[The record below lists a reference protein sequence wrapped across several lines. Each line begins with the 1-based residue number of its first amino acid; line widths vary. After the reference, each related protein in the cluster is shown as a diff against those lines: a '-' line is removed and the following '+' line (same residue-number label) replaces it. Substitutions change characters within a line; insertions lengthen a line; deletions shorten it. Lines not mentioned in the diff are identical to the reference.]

1 LRWSTDARSR
11 VPECWSGRP
20 LDHFEDG
27 VTGHHVSVACG
38 TLVVVPPADS
48 SPLGAVLLVT
58 GPEELLNERVVA
70 EARAAVVR
78 EDPEAEV
85 SQARGDQLTPASLGE
100 LAAPSLFS
108 TTRFVVVVQVEDA
121 PEDAHAG
128 LVSYAS
134 APEPDIALVLVHG
147 GGPKGSGLLAKLRK
161 LPSVTEHRSEAV
173 KGRDVARFLQQE
185 VRRQRGRID
194 DAAAEVLVD
203 ALGADLRAL
212 AAAADQLAHDFP
224 DQLLTVDVVRR
235 YFSGRADVRGFEI
248 ADLALG
254 GRTAAALEELRW
266 ALDSGV
272 SPPAL
277 TGSFASSV
285 RGLARV
291 AGAPRGLR
299 DTDLARQAGVPPWK
313 LRLLRDQ
320 LRGWDDEGLGTA
332 VRAVA
337 TADAEVK
344 GAGADAAYSLE
355 RMVLTISA
363 ARTRR

>member
-1 LRWSTDARSR
+1 MSVRCDRLRRVPTRSR
-11 VPECWSGRP
+11 SAPEPASVP
-20 LDHFEDG
+20 
-27 VTGHHVSVACG
+27 
-38 TLVVVPPADS
+38 
-48 SPLGAVLLVT
+48 SPLGAVTLVT
-58 GPEELLNERVVA
+58 GPEEFLNERVVA
-70 EARAAVVR
+70 AARAAVLR
-78 EDPEAEV
+78 QDADAEL
-85 SQARGDQLTPASLGE
+85 SQTRGDLLTPASLSE

-108 TTRFVVVVQVEDA
+108 TTRFIVVSQVEEA
-121 PEDAHAG
+121 PEDTHEG
-128 LVSYAS
+128 LLSYAGS
-134 APEPDIALVLVHG
+134 PEPDIALVLVHG

-173 KGRDVARFLQQE
+173 KGRDVAGFLKQE
-185 VRRQRGRID
+185 VRRHRGRID
-194 DAAAEVLVD
+194 DDAAEALVE
-203 ALGADLRAL
+203 AVGADLRAL
-212 AAAADQLAHDFP
+212 AAAADQLSHDFP
-224 DQLLTVDVVRR
+224 GQPLTVELVRR
-235 YFSGRADVRGFEI
+235 YFSGRADVKGFEI
-248 ADLALG
+248 ADLALN

-266 ALDSGV
+266 ALESGV

-285 RGLARV
+285 RSLARV

-299 DTDLARQAGVPPWK
+299 DADLAREAGVPPWK

-320 LRGWDDEGLGTA
+320 LRGWDDRGLGTA

-363 ARTRR
+363 ARTGR

>member
-1 LRWSTDARSR
+1 MATRDRTA
-11 VPECWSGRP
+11 PG
-20 LDHFEDG
+20 
-27 VTGHHVSVACG
+27 
-38 TLVVVPPADS
+38 PPPGA
-48 SPLGAVLLVT
+48 SPLGVVTLVT
-58 GPEELLNERVVA
+58 GPEELLNERAVLVA
-70 EARAAVVR
+70 RTAVLGV
-78 EDPEAEV
+78 DPEAEV

-108 TTRFVVVVQVEDA
+108 TTRFIVVTSVEDA
-121 PEDAHAG
+121 PEEAHDG
-128 LVSYAS
+128 LLSYAG

-161 LPSVTEHRSEAV
+161 LASVVELRSEAV
-173 KGRDVARFLQQE
+173 KGRDVAGFVKQE
-185 VRRQRGRID
+185 VRRHRARID
-194 DAAAEVLVD
+194 DEAVEALVD
-203 ALGADLRAL
+203 AVGADLRAL
-212 AAAADQLAHDFP
+212 AAAAEQLSHDFP
-224 DQLLTVDVVRR
+224 DQPLTVEVVRR
-235 YFSGRADVRGFEI
+235 YFSGRADVKGFEI
-248 ADLALG
+248 ADLALS

-291 AGAPRGLR
+291 AGAARGLR
-299 DTDLARQAGVPPWK
+299 DADLARQAGVPPWK

-320 LRGWDDEGLGTA
+320 LRGWDDRGLGTA

-355 RMVLTISA
+355 RMVLAISA
-363 ARTRR
+363 ARTGR

>member
-1 LRWSTDARSR
+1 MSS
-11 VPECWSGRP
+11 PP
-20 LDHFEDG
+20 LPG
-27 VTGHHVSVACG
+27 ASA
-38 TLVVVPPADS
+38 A
-48 SPLGAVLLVT
+48 SPLGSVVLVT
-58 GPEELLNERVVA
+58 GPEELLNERVVGT
-70 EARAAVVR
+70 ARAAVLA
-78 EDPEAEV
+78 EDAEAEV
-85 SQARGDQLTPASLGE
+85 TQARGDQLTPGSLGG

-108 TTRFVVVVQVEDA
+108 TTRLVVVSQLEEA
-121 PEDAHAG
+121 PEDTHEG
-128 LVSYAS
+128 LLSYAA

-161 LPSVTEHRSEAV
+161 LPTVREHRSEAV
-173 KGRDVARFLQQE
+173 KPREVAGFLRQE
-185 VRRQRGRID
+185 VRRRGGRID
-194 DAAAEVLVD
+194 DGAAEVLVD
-203 ALGADLRAL
+203 AVGADLRAL
-212 AAAADQLAHDFP
+212 AAAAEQLTHDFP
-224 DQLLTVDVVRR
+224 EQPLTVEVVRR
-235 YFSGRADVRGFEI
+235 YFSGRADVKGFEI
-248 ADLALG
+248 ADLALS

-299 DTDLARQAGVPPWK
+299 DADLARQAGVPPWK

-320 LRGWDDEGLGTA
+320 LRGWDDHGLGTA

-355 RMVLTISA
+355 RMVLAISA
-363 ARTRR
+363 ARTAR

>member
-1 LRWSTDARSR
+1 M
-11 VPECWSGRP
+11 
-20 LDHFEDG
+20 
-27 VTGHHVSVACG
+27 
-38 TLVVVPPADS
+38 
-48 SPLGAVLLVT
+48 T

-70 EARAAVVR
+70 AARSAVLR
-78 EDPEAEV
+78 DDPDAEV
-85 SQARGDQLTPASLGE
+85 SQTRGDQLTPASLSE

-108 TTRFVVVVQVEDA
+108 TTRLIVVAQVEEA
-121 PEDAHAG
+121 PEDTHDG
-128 LVSYAS
+128 LVGYAA
-134 APEPDIALVLVHG
+134 APEADIALVLVHG

-161 LPSVTEHRSEAV
+161 LAGVTEHRSEAV
-173 KGRDVARFLQQE
+173 KGRDVAGFLKQE
-185 VRRQRGRID
+185 VRRHRGRID
-194 DAAAEVLVD
+194 DDAAEALVD
-203 ALGADLRAL
+203 ALGPDLRAL
-212 AAAADQLAHDFP
+212 AAAADQLSHDFP
-224 DQLLTVDVVRR
+224 DQPITVELVRR
-235 YFSGRADVRGFEI
+235 YFSGRADVKGFEI
-248 ADLALG
+248 ADLALS

-299 DTDLARQAGVPPWK
+299 DADLAREAGVPPWK

-320 LRGWDDEGLGTA
+320 LRSWDEHGLGVA

-355 RMVLTISA
+355 RMVLAISA
-363 ARTRR
+363 ARTGR